1 MVQRLILFLVVFML
15 TFLGDSSAQ
24 VKTWSDTRY
33 LYQNEHLM
41 PHVDIPM
48 LQSVASNPI
57 HYTENQSVKI
67 NDSNQATNNNR
78 LTEYTIVNTP
88 AAANYL
94 DRLGF
99 FCRQEMRLDKLTPM
113 PIRFRLGSMEDV
125 NYLEQK
131 PNSMKPR

>member
-1 MVQRLILFLVVFML
+1 MLQRLILFLVVFML

-24 VKTWSDTRY
+24 VKTWSDSRY

-41 PHVDIPM
+41 PHVGIRTP
-48 LQSVASNPI
+48 QSVASNPV
-57 HYTENQSVKI
+57 HYTENHSVKI

-99 FCRQEMRLDKLTPM
+99 FCRQELRLDKLTPM
-113 PIRFRLGSMEDV
+113 PIRFRLGSMEYV